1 MGSGHKDAGTSTHSV
16 SGSNANYNVKLV
28 DGSLTIAKADVT
40 LEANSATYTY
50 NGANQSVSGFNVIS
64 GALYGND
71 NTSFSAMTSRKDAG
85 ISTTS
90 VLGSNTNYN
99 VKLVDGSITIAK
111 ADVTLQANSAT
122 YIYNGTNQSV
132 SGFNVIS
139 GALYGNDNTSFSA
152 MVSRKDAGTST
163 HSVLGSNSN
172 YNVKLVD
179 GSITIA
185 KADVTLQANSATY
198 TYNGANQ
205 SVSGFNVIS
214 GALYGNDNT
223 SFSAMTSRKDAGT
236 STHSVLGSNDNY
248 NVKRVDGVLNI
259 TPTNLILTA
268 LAQSKIYDGSTNVN
282 NISAFTVTGL
292 MAGETISSVT
302 LAFNN
307 KNAGPGNKT
316 ISISHAVAG
325 ANTMLENYNIIYAN
339 DTTSTITPAVI
350 AAVNNVSAL
359 NKIYDGTTK
368 ATLNTSGAIINGVYA
383 GDQLNITGATGA
395 FDSAAIGTHKTVN
408 IGNITLGGTSV
419 LNYQLGSTTAITY
432 ADIIQNTSLNS
443 TVELTLAKA
452 VISNSVSESI
462 VAKSMIVKPE
472 DYIFV
477 GRTYDFKSVAYS
489 LKFDYVNNRNNLVAF
504 NGSGLNLK

>member
-1 MGSGHKDAGTSTHSV
+1 
-16 SGSNANYNVKLV
+16 
-28 DGSLTIAKADVT
+28 
-40 LEANSATYTY
+40 
-50 NGANQSVSGFNVIS
+50 
-64 GALYGND
+64 
-71 NTSFSAMTSRKDAG
+71 
-85 ISTTS
+85 
-90 VLGSNTNYN
+90 
-99 VKLVDGSITIAK
+99 
-111 ADVTLQANSAT
+111 
-122 YIYNGTNQSV
+122 
-132 SGFNVIS
+132 
-139 GALYGNDNTSFSA
+139 